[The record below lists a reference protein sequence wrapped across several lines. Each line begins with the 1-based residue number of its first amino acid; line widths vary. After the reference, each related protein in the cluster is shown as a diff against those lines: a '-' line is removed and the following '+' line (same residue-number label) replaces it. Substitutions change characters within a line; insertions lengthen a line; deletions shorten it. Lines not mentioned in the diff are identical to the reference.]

1 MGNVMDDDMDTTS
14 PTMPYRDVH
23 THVTNSTHV
32 QPVPQISSS
41 HMAPVQPL
49 QSIASYQKVPGK
61 IPGFPDY
68 HPHHHSQR
76 HLSMTHQHPNLHHPT
91 PSSVAAV
98 HRQHHHE
105 TENHHR
111 NQLLQNIMMSNF
123 NALHNMSSGL
133 SSNGFKGLGHTPLP
147 NYTGQMAVHHQ
158 VRHNYPTKL
167 HDSLTTVGSTV
178 GSQTGSHGESII
190 RETDSPRSTS
200 NHDSVIS
207 RSPIS
212 DSTHV
217 HPYPVGGYNNFNES
231 VSPHVPDTQTS
242 QDRTEQTRVPVITSV
257 IQPNHSVIM
266 SNPAVKPEIQTYQ
279 SVIHSRPDINTGRSD
294 IQRHSPNATGHISD
308 ITRRI
313 KTENQ
318 DNIHTEREGVITSLA
333 DIEDTRSQTSAISSV
348 SSSADRD
355 NMTSQQCPEGPF
367 RCPQCPAQFENGDL
381 FWQHLRRDHYEKI
394 ADNR

>member
-14 PTMPYRDVH
+14 PMPYRDVH
-23 THVTNSTHV
+23 HVTNSTHV
-32 QPVPQISSS
+32 PPVPQIS

-68 HPHHHSQR
+68 HHHSQR
-76 HLSMTHQHPNLHHPT
+76 PLMTHHPNLHHVT
-91 PSSVAAV
+91 PSPVQ
-98 HRQHHHE
+98 RHHE

-158 VRHNYPTKL
+158 VRHTYPTKL

-212 DSTHV
+212 DSV
-217 HPYPVGGYNNFNES
+217 HPYPVSGYNNFNES
-231 VSPHVPDTQTS
+231 VSPHVPDHQTS

-266 SNPAVKPEIQTYQ
+266 SNPAVKPENQTYQ

-294 IQRHSPNATGHISD
+294 IQQRHSPLTTGHISD

>member
-14 PTMPYRDVH
+14 PMPFRDVH
-23 THVTNSTHV
+23 HVTNSTHV
-32 QPVPQISSS
+32 PPVPQIS

-68 HPHHHSQR
+68 HHHSQR
-76 HLSMTHQHPNLHHPT
+76 HLMTHQHPNLHHPT
-91 PSSVAAV
+91 PSSVQ
-98 HRQHHHE
+98 RHHE

-147 NYTGQMAVHHQ
+147 TYPGQMVHHP
-158 VRHNYPTKL
+158 VRHNYTKI
-167 HDSLTTVGSTV
+167 HDGITVGSTV
-178 GSQTGSHGESII
+178 GSQTGSHGDSII

-207 RSPIS
+207 RSPVS

-217 HPYPVGGYNNFNES
+217 HTFSVGGYNFNES
-231 VSPHVPDTQTS
+231 PRDRT
-242 QDRTEQTRVPVITSV
+242 QDRTENQSQVEQTRVPVITSV

-266 SNPAVKPEIQTYQ
+266 SNPAVKPESQTYQ
-279 SVIHSRPDINTGRSD
+279 SVIHSRSDINTGRSD
-294 IQRHSPNATGHISD
+294 STGHISD
-308 ITRRI
+308 ISRRI
-313 KTENQ
+313 KVENQ

-333 DIEDTRSQTSAISSV
+333 DIEDTRSQTSIISSV
-348 SSSADRD
+348 SSSDRD
-355 NMTSQQCPEGPF
+355 HVAPQQCPEGPF
-367 RCPQCPAQFENGDL
+367 RCPQCPAQFGNGDL

-394 ADNR
+394 TDNR